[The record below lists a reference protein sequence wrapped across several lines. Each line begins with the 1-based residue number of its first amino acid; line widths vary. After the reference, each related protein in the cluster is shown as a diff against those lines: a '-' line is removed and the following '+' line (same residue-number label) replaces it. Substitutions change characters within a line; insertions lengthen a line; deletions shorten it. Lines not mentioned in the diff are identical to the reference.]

1 MVALSKPTLLN
12 YSCYELGHTWT
23 PSCTKASLDV
33 AKSVF
38 VEALKIYGSLY
49 FIAGLVRRK
58 GKKYYRDK
66 FLRELAQST
75 LFLTTNGTLF
85 ITCFCIW
92 RKLLGTVYRRNLVS
106 SFSYRHTIGF
116 VPCLMA
122 AYVAIILERKSRRG
136 LLAMYT
142 GNLAIETIWRMLK
155 ARGLVRSLPNGE
167 VLLFSV
173 AAAIYLYYFKKDNGL
188 PAGTLSMF
196 KKVFGASETQPSGE
210 HVVSMVTEDVSR
222 SRSSS
227 RHNTVQHIWANV
239 LRLLQSCPRHRLCR
253 HQHAC
258 VYYVLE
264 GSLKMFGIGYVIQAV
279 IKLLST
285 ITKVFRRP
293 KTVISALF
301 NTTNLQLGAFLAGFV
316 GIYRGL
322 NCVLRWCRDKD
333 DSMHGLVAGF
343 VAGWSMMFYKSST
356 IAIYSALRVAEMLYF
371 KGIELGR
378 LPYIR
383 CADIILYSISTSI
396 VFHAAVLEPHNL
408 RPAYWNFLL
417 RVTGNRFA
425 EMNRKL
431 LDPWVHN
438 CSHINPNFWPNYDMR
453 FTKLVKP
460 TS

>member
-92 RKLLGTVYRRNLVS
+92 
-106 SFSYRHTIGF
+106 
-116 VPCLMA
+116 
-122 AYVAIILERKSRRG
+122 RRG

>member
-92 RKLLGTVYRRNLVS
+92 RKINGRHMYLVNTLAFLPS
-106 SFSYRHTIGF
+106 MMA
-116 VPCLMA
+116 CLIA
-122 AYVAIILERKSRRG
+122 SPLERKSRRG

>member
-92 RKLLGTVYRRNLVS
+92 RKLFGFYFYPCAILLGIPACGLS
-106 SFSYRHTIGF
+106 LSI
-116 VPCLMA
+116 
-122 AYVAIILERKSRRG
+122 ERKERRG

>member
-92 RKLLGTVYRRNLVS
+92 RKLFGFYFYPCAILLGIPACGLSLSIERKERKLLGTVYRRNLVS

-167 VLLFSV
+167 GSRWAQILRRSDFS
-173 AAAIYLYYFKKDNGL
+173 LDTDLGRSEE
-188 PAGTLSMF
+188 TL
-196 KKVFGASETQPSGE
+196 GRSEETLGRSGE
-210 HVVSMVTEDVSR
+210 TR
-222 SRSSS
+222 
-227 RHNTVQHIWANV
+227 TQ
-239 LRLLQSCPRHRLCR
+239 
-253 HQHAC
+253 
-258 VYYVLE
+258 
-264 GSLKMFGIGYVIQAV
+264 
-279 IKLLST
+279 
-285 ITKVFRRP
+285 
-293 KTVISALF
+293 
-301 NTTNLQLGAFLAGFV
+301 GF
-316 GIYRGL
+316 
-322 NCVLRWCRDKD
+322 
-333 DSMHGLVAGF
+333 
-343 VAGWSMMFYKSST
+343 
-356 IAIYSALRVAEMLYF
+356 
-371 KGIELGR
+371 
-378 LPYIR
+378 PY
-383 CADIILYSISTSI
+383 
-396 VFHAAVLEPHNL
+396 
-408 RPAYWNFLL
+408 
-417 RVTGNRFA
+417 
-425 EMNRKL
+425 M
-431 LDPWVHN
+431 
-438 CSHINPNFWPNYDMR
+438 
-453 FTKLVKP
+453 
-460 TS
+460 